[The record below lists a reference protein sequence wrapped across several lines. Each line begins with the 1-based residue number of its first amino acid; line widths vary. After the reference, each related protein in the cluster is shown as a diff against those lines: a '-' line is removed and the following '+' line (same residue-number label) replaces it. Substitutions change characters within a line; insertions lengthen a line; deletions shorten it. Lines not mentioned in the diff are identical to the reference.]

1 MTSRRYDIN
10 TNTQD
15 AINQIL
21 IDIKQLNNSKSAR
34 THYRADK
41 AEEIA
46 RFARALENL
55 ALHQHNLTLDPALAE
70 NDDYLRMVYAGYS
83 IDATAHPKHL
93 EVVTPIQVAD
103 KEIRKAITTR
113 YEHQVRHMQVTGYS
127 LETRS
132 HELTFTLKDRTTRTA
147 TASFTSNMETAILE
161 NLRLTNT
168 TLHPNRDFVTRKT
181 PSQTALT
188 LHIKTTIH

>member
-10 TNTQD
+10 TNIKD
-15 AINQIL
+15 AIDQITE
-21 IDIKQLNNSKSAR
+21 DIRHLNTSER

-41 AEEIA
+41 AESIA
-46 RFARALENL
+46 RFARALEAL
-55 ALHQHNLTLDPALAE
+55 ALHQHNLDIDPALAE
-70 NDDYLRMVYAGYS
+70 DENYRRMVCAGYS

-103 KEIRKAITTR
+103 KETRKAITTR
-113 YEHQVRHMQVTGYS
+113 YEHQVRHMQVTGYN
-127 LETRS
+127 LETRT
-132 HELTFTLKDRTTRTA
+132 HELTFTLKDRTIRTA
-147 TASFTSNMETAILE
+147 TATYTSNMEAAILE

-168 TLHPNRDFVTRKT
+168 TLHPHRGFVTRET

-188 LHIKTTIH
+188 LHIETTIH